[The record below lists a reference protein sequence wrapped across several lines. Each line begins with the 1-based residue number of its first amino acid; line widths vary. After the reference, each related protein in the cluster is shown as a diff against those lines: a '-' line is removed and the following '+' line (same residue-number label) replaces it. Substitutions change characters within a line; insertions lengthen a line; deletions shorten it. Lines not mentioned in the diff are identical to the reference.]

1 MPHKYLIGIVFFLF
15 VLSCKKSQT
24 ITYHENGNTY
34 EVYDIGKSGEKD
46 GSYESY
52 YETGKIREK
61 ATFRQGQ
68 YSGERILY
76 YENGQPEIIEPYD
89 ADGQL
94 NGMYKKYHEN
104 GVIHI
109 EKPYV
114 NNVIQGTLRV
124 FYPSGQ
130 IKEEV
135 AMENNM
141 ENGPFTEYFE
151 NGTVQWKGTY
161 LNGDNEFGLLEE
173 FDSLGQMI
181 KRMKCDSLGICR
193 TFWRP
198 GMPEVLYDTLTLQS
212 LIQ

>member
-1 MPHKYLIGIVFFLF
+1 MTYKYLWGLL
-15 VLSCKKSQT
+15 LSMSLLACKKNQT
-24 ITYHENGNTY
+24 ITYHANGNTY
-34 EVYDIGKSGEKD
+34 EVYNTNSEGEKE
-46 GSYESY
+46 GTYESY
-52 YETGKIREK
+52 YESGKIREK
-61 ATFRQGQ
+61 AIFIHGH
-68 YSGERILY
+68 YAGERVLF
-76 YENGQPEIIEPYD
+76 YENGQVEIIEPYD
-89 ADGQL
+89 NDGQL
-94 NGMYKKYHEN
+94 NGIYKKYHEN
-104 GVIHI
+104 GAIHI

-114 NNVIQGTLRV
+114 NNAIKGILKVY
-124 FYPSGQ
+124 YPSGQ
-130 IKEEV
+130 IQEEV
-135 AMENNM
+135 QMENNM

-151 NGTVQWKGTY
+151 NGEVQWKGSY